1 MSFDFTPFL
10 RADLPPAAGRFG
22 CYAEF
27 NFVGGHSDAGSVP
40 GDALVA
46 ALAKVVHRDGKLL
59 ANYGLSHGA
68 LGYLPLREYIATM
81 LEDRTGM
88 PTDPGEI
95 LITTGSLQGMDLVNE
110 ALLLPGDTVILED
123 VNYGGQLSRL
133 RKLGVNYVGV
143 EVDKGGM
150 RMDALADVLAAQ
162 KAAGVTPKFIYTI
175 PTVQNPSATV
185 MGLPRRQ
192 QMLDLAREYGIPI
205 FEDDC
210 YADLLWE
217 GERPQTIRSLD
228 DQGQVIYCGS
238 FSKTVAP
245 GLRTGYLVADW
256 AVLSR
261 LMPLKTDGGC
271 GALEQMA
278 LAEYCPDHYD
288 AHVNALRQT
297 LKAKAE
303 TMATALE
310 EYFGTTA
317 EFEMPQGGIFIWVT
331 LPAEVDTDRLTKAAG
346 AAGVAINPGSE
357 WAADASYG
365 RRRLRICF
373 AHPEKQQ
380 IRDGV
385 ARLAEVCHAEFG
397 VPLRSANVERG
408 ANVER

>member
-1 MSFDFTPFL
+1 
-10 RADLPPAAGRFG
+10 
-22 CYAEF
+22 
-27 NFVGGHSDAGSVP
+27 
-40 GDALVA
+40 
-46 ALAKVVHRDGKLL
+46 
-59 ANYGLSHGA
+59 
-68 LGYLPLREYIATM
+68 
-81 LEDRTGM
+81 
-88 PTDPGEI
+88 
-95 LITTGSLQGMDLVNE
+95 
-110 ALLLPGDTVILED
+110 
-123 VNYGGQLSRL
+123 
-133 RKLGVNYVGV
+133 
-143 EVDKGGM
+143 M

-397 VPLRSANVERG
+397 VPLRSANVER
-408 ANVER
+408 